1 MMLNDDVEGCGGPDR
16 DGCGRYEVE
25 STAVHP

>member
-1 MMLNDDVEGCGGPDR
+1 MLNDDVEGYGGPDR
-16 DGCGRYEVE
+16 DGCGRYQVE